1 MRAALAFLTP
11 LPVGRTPVPDGRT
24 VHWFPL
30 VGGLIGLGVAGA
42 WWAAGEVFPPL
53 VAAAVAV
60 LADVVLTG
68 ALHLDG
74 LADSADGLV
83 AHHDGPDRRRQVM
96 AAPDVGAF
104 GVAAVVLV
112 LLLRWSA
119 FASMA
124 PDVWL
129 VVALWCA
136 SRSIMVLALA
146 RVPYVGGGLGSAF
159 AGGPPWTGLAGIVV
173 AAVLAPEALA
183 CVVAAVGVVAF
194 GRRRLGG
201 VTGDVLGAAGILG
214 ETVGLVVATA
224 SW

>member
-11 LPVGRTPVPDGRT
+11 LPVGRTPVPDART
-24 VHWFPL
+24 LDWFPL
-30 VGGLIGLGVAGA
+30 VGALLGLGVAGA
-42 WWAAGEVFPPL
+42 WWAAGEGFPPL

-60 LADVVLTG
+60 VADVLLTG

-74 LADSADGLV
+74 LADSGDGLLP
-83 AHHDGPDRRRQVM
+83 HLDSTDRRRAVM
-96 AAPDVGAF
+96 AAPEVGAF
-104 GVAAVVLV
+104 GVAAVALV

-119 FASMA
+119 LASME

-129 VVALWCA
+129 IVALWCA
-136 SRSIMVLALA
+136 SRSVMVLAVA
-146 RVPYVGGGLGSAF
+146 RVPYVGGGLGAAF
-159 AGGPPWTGLAGIVV
+159 AGGRPWTGLAGIVV
-173 AAVLAPEALA
+173 AGVLAPEAFA
-183 CVVAAVGVVAF
+183 CVLAAIAVVAF